1 LGRLLGTLVLLLMLG
16 LAGCAGLPAR
26 EEFNALPLHSS
37 GRLALRVAGDETR
50 SFSAAFQLRGTA
62 QLGAMELNSPLGT
75 RLATAVWSG
84 QQVELDTSQGR
95 QRFRSLDQL
104 TEETFGERLPLAAL
118 FDWLA
123 GRAWTGAVSMPLADE
138 LGWTQLGWEV
148 RTGRLA
154 DGFIDARRPQPE
166 PALSLRIKLDQGG

>member
-1 LGRLLGTLVLLLMLG
+1 
-16 LAGCAGLPAR
+16 
-26 EEFNALPLHSS
+26 
-37 GRLALRVAGDETR
+37 
-50 SFSAAFQLRGTA
+50 
-62 QLGAMELNSPLGT
+62 
-75 RLATAVWSG
+75 
-84 QQVELDTSQGR
+84 
-95 QRFRSLDQL
+95 
-104 TEETFGERLPLAAL
+104 L